1 MDWKREG
8 SEDLIRVYKY
18 LKKRSKEDG
27 ARLFSVVSMDS
38 TRNDGYKLK
47 YRQSQLNVRKLF
59 YCDGDQVL
67 P

>member
-27 ARLFSVVSMDS
+27 ARLLPVVSMDR
-38 TRNDGYKLK
+38 TRNYGYKLK
-47 YRQSQLNVRKLF
+47 YRQSKLNVRKLF